1 MRRTA
6 LALSILLVAAGA
18 AAADA
23 PARKSGLWEITNR
36 MGGPHPMTQTMQ
48 QCVDEKTDKLTE
60 QAGAQEARK
69 NCSKNEVRREGG
81 KVIADSVCKFDGTTA
96 TTRAEFSGDFSSS
109 YRGDIRTTYSPPME
123 GMKEMQMNLAAKW
136 LGPCKAGMKP
146 GDVVMPGMPGM
157 PGGMKFNAAE
167 MQKQMQQ
174 MR

>member
-6 LALSILLVAAGA
+6 LVLSTLLFAVGA
-18 AAADA
+18 VAADA
-23 PARKSGLWEITNR
+23 PARKSGLWEMTNK
-36 MGGPHPMTQTMQ
+36 MGAPYPMTQTMQ

-60 QAGAQEARK
+60 QAGTKEAQQ

-81 KVIADSVCKFDGTTA
+81 KVIVHSVCKMDGTTA
-96 TTRAEFSGDFSSS
+96 TTRAEFSGDFASN

-123 GMKEMQMNLAAKW
+123 GMKESQMSVAAKW

-146 GDVVMPGMPGM
+146 GDVVMQGMPGM